1 MENHKLQNQIN
12 FSQNQTNVIVES
24 NDSYQAWINKTVK
37 KVQVDGLNQAGFLYK
52 KRLEKGDKGWATIPP
67 SPPPL
72 VNDPGDPD
80 SPHEG

>member
-1 MENHKLQNQIN
+1 MYPKRN
-12 FSQNQTNVIVES
+12 FIR
-24 NDSYQAWINKTVK
+24 DC
-37 KVQVDGLNQAGFLYK
+37 
-52 KRLEKGDKGWATIPP
+52 RLEKGDKGWATIPP